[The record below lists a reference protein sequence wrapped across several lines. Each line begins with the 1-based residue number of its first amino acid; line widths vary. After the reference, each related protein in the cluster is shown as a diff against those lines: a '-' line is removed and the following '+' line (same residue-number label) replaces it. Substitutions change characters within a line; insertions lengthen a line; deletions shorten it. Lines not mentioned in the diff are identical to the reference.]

1 LSSEDIE
8 ILEVISNVDNGIVQL
23 IQEINNLGYRTVMS
37 CSGTKED
44 HLEAFIRSPFIC
56 FSWPQLVGEEILLF
70 LRFIGDCLYNSNWE
84 VQYFSQYV
92 VGYLP
97 WGLEDSKIKRRF
109 QKFLLNLKNMDF
121 FKHSY

>member
-1 LSSEDIE
+1 MISEDIE
-8 ILEVISNVDNGIVQL
+8 ILEVINNVDNGIVQF

-44 HLEAFIRSPFIC
+44 HIETFRCPFIC
-56 FSWPQLVGEEILLF
+56 FGWPQLAGEEMLLF
-70 LRFIGDCLYNSNWE
+70 LRFIGDCFYNSNWD

-97 WGLEDSKIKRRF
+97 WGLEDSKIKRLF

>member
-1 LSSEDIE
+1 MISEDIE
-8 ILEVISNVDNGIVQL
+8 ILEVINNVDNGIVQF

-37 CSGTKED
+37 CSGMKED
-44 HLEAFIRSPFIC
+44 HFETFKRPFIC
-56 FSWPQLVGEEILLF
+56 FGLPQLAGEEMLLF
-70 LRFIGDCLYNSNWE
+70 LRFLGDCLFNSNWD

-97 WGLEDSKIKRRF
+97 WGLKDSKIKRRF

>member
-1 LSSEDIE
+1 LISEDIE
-8 ILEVISNVDNGIVQL
+8 ILEVINNVDNGIVQF
-23 IQEINNLGYRTVMS
+23 IQEINNLGYRTVLS

-44 HLEAFIRSPFIC
+44 HFETFRCPFIC
-56 FSWPQLVGEEILLF
+56 FSWPQLAGEEMLLF
-70 LRFIGDCLYNSNWE
+70 LRFIGDCLYNSNWD
-84 VQYFSQYV
+84 VRYFSQYV

-97 WGLEDSKIKRRF
+97 WGLKDSKIKRRF

>member
-1 LSSEDIE
+1 MTSEDIE
-8 ILEVISNVDNGIVQL
+8 ILEVISNVDDGIVQL

-44 HLEAFIRSPFIC
+44 HFEASLKCPFIC
-56 FSWPQLVGEEILLF
+56 FSWPQLVGEEMHLF

-97 WGLEDSKIKRRF
+97 WGLTDSKIKRRF
-109 QKFLLNLKNMDF
+109 QKFLLNLKKMDF